1 MGKTRQTPLI
11 LAYIMEFPVGDLG
24 RLEYTCVMKSI
35 CVYCGSANQ
44 ASRNYFLAAQRMGET
59 LAQRGLTLVYGGG
72 RTGLMGA
79 LADSVL
85 EAGGQVIGVIVES
98 MNTPDLAH
106 TGLTRLEVTATIH
119 QRKARMYALADGYI
133 ALPGGYGTLDEL
145 FETLT
150 WAQIGEHQKPVGLLN
165 VDGYYDP
172 LLEMLDRAVEE
183 KFLFPEHRAA
193 LYCATDP
200 QSLLKAMAAHI
211 YPHEAAERWMRQD

>member
-1 MGKTRQTPLI
+1 MKT
-11 LAYIMEFPVGDLG
+11 
-24 RLEYTCVMKSI
+24 I

-44 ASRNYFLAAQRMGET
+44 AFRKYFQAARQMGET
-59 LAQRGLTLVYGGG
+59 LARHSLTLVYGGG

-85 EAGGQVIGVIVES
+85 EAGGKVIGVIVAS
-98 MNTPDLAH
+98 MNTPELVH
-106 TGLTRLEVTATIH
+106 TRLTHLEVTGTIH

-165 VDGYYDP
+165 VDGYYDH
-172 LLEMLDRAVEE
+172 LLEMLDRATAE
-183 KFLFPEHRAA
+183 KFIFPEHRA
-193 LYCATDP
+193 
-200 QSLLKAMAAHI
+200 SLLCETEPEKLLEAMAAHI
-211 YPHEAAERWMRQD
+211 YPQEAAKRWMRQE